1 MMPKSMR
8 FNILISFVTIS
19 GFTQGMLLPLLAIL
33 LEDMG
38 VSSSVNGLHATG
50 LYIGVLIASPFMEK
64 PLHRFGY
71 KPMIVTGGALV
82 FVSLLL
88 FPLFPSLFVWFIL
101 RLGVGVGDH
110 MLNFATQTWITSATP
125 QYKRGKII
133 AIYGLFFSLGF
144 ALGPLMLKLVKV
156 HPHLPFF
163 LASFFCFVAW
173 LFVLF
178 IQNDH
183 VEQDE
188 TIQTVQIQ
196 STFARF
202 GLTIKLAW
210 LSLLGP
216 FAYGIL
222 EAVLHGIFPV
232 YGMRIGYSVD
242 TIAYIIP
249 LFSIA
254 TLFTQVPLGTISDKI
269 GRKKMLAIVTSAGTI
284 MFLIGALFEQHFF
297 VIILTFV
304 VAGGLLGSLFSM
316 GVSFM
321 TDSLPKQ
328 LLPAGNIMCGIS
340 FSLGSMIGPYF
351 GGAVIQQFP
360 QVSLFYSLAVML
372 FVIALLFIF
381 FTPKRVQAET
391 T

>member
-1 MMPKSMR
+1 MSSKMR

-33 LEDMG
+33 LEEMG
-38 VSSSVNGLHATG
+38 VSSSINGLHATS

-82 FVSLLL
+82 FTSLLL

-110 MLNFATQTWITSATP
+110 MLNFATQTWITSSTP
-125 QYKRGKII
+125 EYKRGKII

-144 ALGPLMLKLVKV
+144 ALGPLMLKLVKLNE
-156 HPHLPFF
+156 HLPFW
-163 LASFFCFVAW
+163 LASLGCFIAW
-173 LFVLF
+173 IFVLF
-178 IQNDH
+178 IKNDYI
-183 VEQDE
+183 EQEDD
-188 TIQTVQIQ
+188 IQTVKVQ
-196 STFARF
+196 STFSRF

-216 FAYGIL
+216 FTYGIL

-232 YGMRIGYSVD
+232 YGVRIGYSVD
-242 TIAYIIP
+242 MIAYIIP

-254 TLFTQVPLGTISDKI
+254 TLFTQVPLGSLSDKV
-269 GRKKMLAIVTSAGTI
+269 GRKKMLTIVTSLGTLV
-284 MFLIGALFEQHFF
+284 FFTGAIFEEHFF
-297 VIILTFV
+297 MIILTFI

-351 GGAVIQQFP
+351 GGSIIQLFP
-360 QVSLFYSLAVML
+360 NISLFYSLAGML
-372 FVIALLFIF
+372 LMIALLFIF
-381 FTPKRVQAET
+381 FKPKELA
-391 T
+391 